1 MQSKDPDIKIISS
14 TYKLIKKIDQGAFG
28 KIYKAIDLKKK
39 NNNGIPTVAV
49 KLESLRARNVQ
60 LIYQCKMYSVFL
72 ADPNYND
79 KGIPSV
85 YYCGVEGEYNTL
97 VMDLMGP
104 SL

>member
-1 MQSKDPDIKIISS
+1 
-14 TYKLIKKIDQGAFG
+14 
-28 KIYKAIDLKKK
+28 
-39 NNNGIPTVAV
+39 
-49 KLESLRARNVQ
+49 
-60 LIYQCKMYSVFL
+60 MYSVFL